1 MKENS
6 MHIAMIL
13 DRSGSMSSIQE
24 ATVEGV
30 NAFLAEQRQ
39 STAEVSLLLVQFD
52 DQYEQVFSGPIANAP
67 FLTLSENPASNQVR
81 FEPRGMTAL
90 LDAMGR
96 TMDEVGKSLSS
107 LPEDQRPAKVVIVT
121 MTDGEENAS
130 NTYTRQQIADII
142 QHQRDVYKWEFQFLA
157 ANQDAIA
164 TAAAMNI
171 PRGSA
176 ITYTASAG
184 GARAVIASASRNVRD
199 YAMPSAAMPM
209 FSAEDRAAA
218 VEKEPEGAKP

>member
-1 MKENS
+1 MKENA

-52 DQYEQVFSGPIANAP
+52 DQYEKVFSGPIAAAP

-81 FEPRGMTAL
+81 FQPRGMTAL

-96 TMDEVGKSLSS
+96 TMDEVGKSLAA
-107 LPEDQRPAKVVIVT
+107 LAEDQRPAKVVIVT
-121 MTDGEENAS
+121 MTDGAENS
-130 NTYTRQQIADII
+130 SKHFTLHQIANKI
-142 QHQRDVYKWEFQFLA
+142 QQQRDVYKWEFQFLA

-171 PRGSA
+171 PMGNA
-176 ITYTASAG
+176 ITYTASAQ
-184 GARAVIASASRNVRD
+184 GARNVIAAIGRNLTS
-199 YAMPSAAMPM
+199 YARPGAPMPM
-209 FSAEDRAAA
+209 FSGLDRAAA
-218 VEKEPEGAKP
+218 VEQEPEEAKP

>member
-1 MKENS
+1 MKQKA
-6 MHIAMIL
+6 MHIAIIL
-13 DRSGSMSSIQE
+13 DRSGSMGSIAG

-30 NAFLAEQRQ
+30 NAFLFEQRQ

-52 DQYEQVFSGPIANAP
+52 DQYDQLYAGPIAGAP
-67 FLTLSENPASNQVR
+67 MLTLSEHPASNEVR

-96 TMDEVGKSLSS
+96 TIDDVGNSLAA
-107 LPEDQRPAKVVIVT
+107 LLEEKRPAKIVIVT
-121 MTDGEENAS
+121 MTDGQENS
-130 NTYTRQQIADII
+130 SKHFTQQQIAAKI

-171 PRGSA
+171 PMGNA
-176 ITYTASAG
+176 ITYTASSS
-184 GARAVIASASRNVRD
+184 GARNVIASASRSVRA
-199 YAMPSAAMPM
+199 YAAVGAPMPA
-209 FSAEDRAAA
+209 FSKLDRAAA
-218 VEKEPEGAKP
+218 IEPEPEEAKT